1 MKIGI
6 SKPETCHLTHMC
18 SKAYSSRVSWA
29 ILLHPE
35 VADWVDSLG
44 EADYQQVLAVLD
56 ALAVDGPALGRPF
69 VDTIK
74 GSRYPN
80 MKELRPR
87 GGALRMLFAFDPERQ
102 AVVLVAG
109 DKSNRWTQWYRE
121 NVPIADDRFEAH
133 GQTLSAGSK
142 AGRKSGRSRKR

>member
-1 MKIGI
+1 M
-6 SKPETCHLTHMC
+6 
-18 SKAYSSRVSWA
+18 
-29 ILLHPE
+29 
-35 VADWVDSLG
+35 
-44 EADYQQVLAVLD
+44 LAVLD

-87 GGALRMLFAFDPERQ
+87 GGVLRMLFAFDPERQ

-121 NVPIADDRFEAH
+121 NIPIADDRFEAH
-133 GQTLSAGSK
+133 VQTLSGGSHAGK
-142 AGRKSGRSRKR
+142 KSGRSRKR